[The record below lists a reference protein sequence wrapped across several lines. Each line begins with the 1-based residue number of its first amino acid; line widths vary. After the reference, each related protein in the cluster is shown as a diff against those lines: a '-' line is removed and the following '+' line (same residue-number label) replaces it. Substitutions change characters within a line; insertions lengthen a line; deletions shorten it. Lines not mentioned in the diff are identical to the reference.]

1 MSVANTIR
9 GLSLLAATAALAVS
23 APAFAG
29 NPPAIM
35 AIRINSVELSCP
47 IPYRTGRVPVVFIH
61 GMLGSPD
68 NWSAMIEQL
77 SADPAVSAHYQPLV
91 FRYDSLRS
99 ISDSG
104 RDLLDAIG
112 EARRQFD
119 PDGVDAAFDRVILV
133 GHSMG
138 GLVAKAAIRARGS
151 GSPKGDGTSHGDGA
165 KLPTPRLA
173 RIVFVATPHR
183 GSPID
188 RGVLRSTG
196 SWIARAISPST
207 PAWAARQTSI
217 DELAWGN
224 PLLDDL
230 EQARAAEGVP
240 FHSIIA
246 AIGDPTDN
254 AASDGVVPVVSAR
267 LDGARSEVVVRTH
280 HNCYR
285 HPEVIREVRRILIE
299 RAAEAAGGSTSSRRR
314 VPGNSTPTA
323 GGVSV
328 WAWISGRDD
337 PDRPPAKA
345 GAPTEAN
352 FP

>member
-1 MSVANTIR
+1 MSRANAIR
-9 GLSLLAATAALAVS
+9 ALSLLVS
-23 APAFAG
+23 TMFLDVCAPAFAG
-29 NPPAIM
+29 GRSAIM
-35 AIRINSVELSCP
+35 AIRINAVELSCP

-104 RDLLDAIG
+104 RDLLDALR
-112 EARRQFD
+112 EAQRQFD
-119 PDGVDAAFDRVILV
+119 PDGRDAAFDRVILV

-151 GSPKGDGTSHGDGA
+151 GSSTGDGTRRGDEA
-165 KLPTPRLA
+165 KLLTPRLA
-173 RIVFVATPHR
+173 RVVFVATPHR
-183 GSPID
+183 GSPVD
-188 RGVLRSTG
+188 RGALRSTG

-207 PAWAARQTSI
+207 PAWAARQTSV
-217 DELAWGN
+217 DQLAWDN

-246 AIGDPTDN
+246 ALGDPTDN
-254 AASDGVVPVVSAR
+254 AASDGLVPVVSAR

-280 HNCYR
+280 HICYR
-285 HPEVIREVRRILIE
+285 HPDVIREVRRILIE
-299 RAAEAAGGSTSSRRR
+299 RAATSARPRRGGQAVER
-314 VPGNSTPTA
+314 PFPTQET
-323 GGVSV
+323 
-328 WAWISGRDD
+328 
-337 PDRPPAKA
+337 
-345 GAPTEAN
+345 AP
-352 FP
+352 